1 MTDRELAQEIS
12 RIYHQGVPA
21 ALITVVEA
29 APELVGA
36 KLLIRFSESALP
48 DIVGE
53 PLPALMNCRDQLIEA
68 ARDVIQR
75 GTALHVWINV
85 EAQHAP
91 LRVMIEPIRR
101 QPPLIICG
109 AGHIGQALAPMA
121 CLLDFD
127 VTVIDDRADYASPE
141 LFPDG
146 VRLIVQ
152 PYAQALASLDVTPST
167 SIVVVTRGHKHDES
181 CLRIV
186 LNTPAHYIGMIGSRK
201 RVITVFR
208 RLLDEGYSKE
218 AIGRVHAPI
227 GLDIGAR
234 TPAEIAVAIL
244 AEIILNKYGGTGA
257 PKRHAVRPELH
268 LR

>member
-1 MTDRELAQEIS
+1 MTDRELAQAIKRVYSE
-12 RIYHQGVPA
+12 GVPA
-21 ALITVVEA
+21 ALITVLEA

-36 KLLIRFSESALP
+36 KLLIRFSESGLP
-48 DIVGE
+48 ELIGE
-53 PLPALMNCRDQLIEA
+53 PLPPLVKCCDQLVEA
-68 ARDVIQR
+68 ARGVIQR
-75 GTALHVWINV
+75 GTISHLRIAV
-85 EAQHAP
+85 EGKHDSIH
-91 LRVMIEPIRR
+91 VMIEPVRR
-101 QPPLIICG
+101 RPELIICG

-121 CLLDFD
+121 CLLDFE
-127 VTVIDDRADYASPE
+127 VIVIDDRADYASPE

-146 VRLIVQ
+146 VRLIAQ
-152 PYAQALASLDVTPST
+152 PYAEALASLNVTPST

-208 RLLDEGYSKE
+208 RLLDEGYSRE

-257 PKRHAVRPELH
+257 PKRQAVKPELH